1 MRDSVQ
7 LPRFGLSLFGR
18 FELTASDGT
27 IPLPGR
33 KLAGLLAYLACAAPR
48 RQPREKLANLL
59 WGSHFETQARQN
71 LRQSLVRLRRILGA
85 DSIYSDDHDV
95 WLAPGVIE
103 CDAVRFEA
111 LIVEGSRASLAAA
124 ADLYRAPLL
133 TDLNIEEDA
142 WSEWRDQE
150 RERLEDLAVD
160 SMVRHG
166 QHALQSGNPEAALK
180 NANRA
185 IAVNDLREDAHRL
198 IIQALTATGRK
209 AEALKRYQE
218 LVALLKRELNIEPD
232 AVTQSLV
239 AGLRSAG
246 SSDPAHARESSGS
259 VDEPAPEA
267 VAVASL
273 DSDASLPS
281 LHRSHRQQRQ
291 LTIMACNLIGT
302 TTADRDLEDVHDQ
315 VIAFH
320 QLAVSIAAQFHGFV
334 AQYQGNGLLMYF
346 GYPVANEHDVER
358 AVRAGLAIVDA
369 VRLLSAP
376 AGSPPRASVGI
387 ATGPVV
393 IDENPAPGT
402 IQRLAIGETPDLAM
416 RLRIAAAPGEVA
428 IAADTRRLLGR
439 LFEYRALP
447 DLEVKGLP
455 QAVTAWHVLGEA
467 VGVSRFDARRAGSLS
482 ALIGRQEEIE
492 LLLRRWDQARSGA
505 GRVVV
510 LSGEPG
516 IGKSRIVESV
526 LERLESSRHRCLR
539 FFCSPHHS
547 HSALYPVITQLERAA
562 NFEPG
567 SGASAR
573 IDRLESLLEPT
584 TANLPRDITL
594 IAELLG
600 VPMDGRYP
608 TLAINPQQRREM
620 TLNALLNQLS
630 RGAADRPVLIVFE
643 DAHWIDPTSL
653 DLLDAMVA
661 RAANLPLL
669 LLATVRPG
677 FQPSWV
683 GQPHVTMLPLSRLD
697 RSESAGIVRDTDR
710 DKVLPEVIVE
720 QILSR
725 ADGVPLFIEE
735 LTRTLIEDGQLREA
749 SGGSVRDGALP
760 PPAVPATL
768 QGSLAARLDL
778 LGSTAKD
785 LASIG
790 AAIGRE
796 FSYELIAAISAL
808 PLLDIDGALG
818 RLTASG
824 LVTRH
829 GTPPSANYAFK
840 HALVQD
846 AAYGMMLR
854 SRRRQLHADIAS
866 ALIKRSPAQAEFQPE
881 IVAHHFTEAG
891 LAREATDH
899 WIKAGRLAHAR
910 WANRE
915 AAGFFERALQGLE
928 TLPEAP
934 ATMEQA
940 IDLRFDLK
948 TSLLPLGQFGRILGY
963 LREAEALAKRL
974 DDPRRHCLASV
985 HLCQTLG
992 LSGNPQDAVKF
1003 GRDAHLLA
1011 ESLGELSLRVGASLF
1026 LGIAC
1031 FSTARSGEAESHF
1044 LTVLELLEGELSLQQ
1059 FSLAG
1064 FPAVIAHAF
1073 LTRIYTDHGKFE
1085 RGIAHGEDGISLA
1098 EAVDHPYSLA
1108 IVCWCLA
1115 DLLATRGE
1123 PDRAVA
1129 LLERGLTVAREWNLP
1144 FLVAGNS
1151 GSLGHAYARLGRV
1164 AEGLP
1169 LMEQA
1174 LNVFE
1179 KMGHRFAQALFLTP
1193 LSEVLMIAGRHAD
1206 ALEFAGRALA
1216 LARENGQRNGEA
1228 AALHV
1233 LGEASGREGFS
1244 DRSEGHYR
1252 EALALATELDLR
1264 PLVARC
1270 HHGLGRLYLDAGR
1283 PDQAREQ
1290 LVAATTMYRNMGM
1303 RFWLEQADADLNRLP
1318 HRAQVSV
1325 MSPVQLGEVQV
1336 PLERPQLLS

>member
-1 MRDSVQ
+1 VQ

-18 FELTASDGT
+18 FELTTSDGA

-33 KLAGLLAYLACAAPR
+33 KLAGLLAYLACTAPR
-48 RQPREKLANLL
+48 PQSREKLANLL

-71 LRQSLVRLRRILGA
+71 LRQSLVRLRRILGQEA
-85 DSIYSDDHDV
+85 IFSDDHDV
-95 WLAPGVIE
+95 WLAPGVID

-111 LIVEGSRASLAAA
+111 LILEGSRASLAAA
-124 ADLYRAPLL
+124 ADLYRNPLL

-166 QHALQSGNPEAALK
+166 QHALQSGNPETALK

-185 IAVNDLREDAHRL
+185 IAVNGLREDAHRL

-209 AEALKRYQE
+209 AEALKRYQD
-218 LVALLKRELNIEPD
+218 LVLLLKRELNTEPD

-239 AGLRSAG
+239 AGLRSARP
-246 SSDPAHARESSGS
+246 SDSAHASEPSGS
-259 VDEPAPEA
+259 VDEPGPEA
-267 VAVASL
+267 VAVAAR
-273 DSDASLPS
+273 DSDAPLQL
-281 LHRSHRQQRQ
+281 LHRGSRQQRQ
-291 LTIMACNLIGT
+291 LTIMACDLIGAMPLS
-302 TTADRDLEDVHDQ
+302 ADRDLEDVHDQ
-315 VIAFH
+315 IIAFH
-320 QLAVSIAAQFHGFV
+320 QLAANIAAQFHGFV
-334 AQYQGNGLLMYF
+334 AQHQGNGLLIYF
-346 GYPVANEHDVER
+346 GYPAANEHDAEH

-369 VRLLSAP
+369 VRILSAP

-387 ATGPVV
+387 ATGLVV
-393 IDENPAPGT
+393 IGEKPAPGDMR
-402 IQRLAIGETPDLAM
+402 QQLAIGETPDLAM
-416 RLRIAAAPGEVA
+416 RLRTAAAPGEVA
-428 IAADTRRLLGR
+428 IAADTRRLLGQ

-447 DLEVKGLP
+447 DIEVKGLP

-482 ALIGRQEEIE
+482 VLVGRQEEIE

-516 IGKSRIVESV
+516 IGKSRIVEVV
-526 LERLESSRHRCLR
+526 LERLEDGRHRRLR
-539 FFCSPHHS
+539 YFCSPHHT

-573 IDRLESLLEPT
+573 IDRLEALLEPT
-584 TANLPRDITL
+584 TTNLPLDVAL
-594 IAELLG
+594 IAELVG

-608 TLAINPQQRREM
+608 ALAISPQQRREM

-630 RGAADRPVLIVFE
+630 GGAAQKPVLIVVE

-669 LLATVRPG
+669 LLVTVRPG

-683 GQPHVTMLPLSRLD
+683 GQPHVTMLPLSRLG
-697 RSESAGIVRDTDR
+697 RSESAGIIGDIAR
-710 DKVLPEVIVE
+710 DKVLPEAIVE

-725 ADGVPLFIEE
+725 TDGVPLFIEE
-735 LTRTLIEDGQLREA
+735 LTRTLLEDGLLREA
-749 SGGSVRDGALP
+749 SDGSVLDGALP
-760 PPAVPATL
+760 SLAIPTTL
-768 QGSLAARLDL
+768 KASLAARLDL
-778 LGSTAKD
+778 LGGAAKEV
-785 LASIG
+785 ASIG

-808 PLLDIDGALG
+808 APLDIDAALG

-824 LVTRH
+824 LATRR
-829 GTPPSANYAFK
+829 GTPPLASYSFK

-846 AAYGMMLR
+846 AAYVTMLR
-854 SRRRQLHADIAS
+854 SQRRQLHADIAS
-866 ALIKRSPAQAEFQPE
+866 ALIKRSPAQTESQPE

-915 AAGFFERALQGLE
+915 AASFFERALRGLE
-928 TLPEAP
+928 TLPETT

-948 TSLLPLGQFGRILGY
+948 TSLLPLGEFGRILGY

-974 DDPRRHCLASV
+974 DDARRLCLASV
-985 HLCQTLG
+985 HMCQTLG
-992 LSGNPQDAVKF
+992 LSGNPRDAVKF
-1003 GRDAHLLA
+1003 GRHALLLA
-1011 ESLGELSLRVGASLF
+1011 DSLGELSLRVAASLF

-1031 FSTARSGEAESHF
+1031 FSTLHHAEAESLF
-1044 LTVLELLEGELSLQQ
+1044 LKVLELLEGELSFQQ

-1064 FPAVIAHAF
+1064 FPAVSARSF
-1073 LTRIYTDHGKFE
+1073 LTRICTDRGKFE
-1085 RGIAHGEDGISLA
+1085 RGIVHGEEGIRLA
-1098 EAVDHPYSLA
+1098 EAVNHPYSLA

-1123 PDRAVA
+1123 LNRAVA

-1144 FLVAGNS
+1144 FLVAGSS
-1151 GSLGHAYARLGRV
+1151 GSLGYAYARLGRT

-1179 KMGHRFAQALFLTP
+1179 NMGHRFAQALFLTP
-1193 LSEVLMIAGRHAD
+1193 MGEACMLAGRHTD
-1206 ALEFAGRALA
+1206 ALKFAGKALA
-1216 LARENGQRNGEA
+1216 LARENGQRSGEA
-1228 AALHV
+1228 AALRL
-1233 LGEASGREGFS
+1233 LGEASGRDGSPEQAEGY
-1244 DRSEGHYR
+1244 YR
-1252 EALALATELDLR
+1252 EALALAKELDLR

-1270 HHGLGRLYLDAGR
+1270 HHGLGKLYLHAGR
-1283 PDQAREQ
+1283 PDQAGKQ
-1290 LVAATTMYRNMGM
+1290 LAAATTMYLDMDM
-1303 RFWLEQADADLNRLP
+1303 RFWLEQADAELSRLP
-1318 HRAQVSV
+1318 HLAQ
-1325 MSPVQLGEVQV
+1325 MSEG
-1336 PLERPQLLS
+1336 